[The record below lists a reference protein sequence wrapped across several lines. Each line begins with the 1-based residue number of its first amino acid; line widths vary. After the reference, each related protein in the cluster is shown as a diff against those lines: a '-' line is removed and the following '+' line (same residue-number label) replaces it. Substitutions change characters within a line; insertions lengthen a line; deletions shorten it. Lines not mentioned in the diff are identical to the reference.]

1 MKALINYLTN
11 RIFLKNLGIAVGILV
26 FFLIFT
32 MTCMRVYTNHNK
44 SYAVLDL
51 YDIPQ
56 EEAIRMIEGRG
67 FRYIIF
73 DSIYVPEKEPGV
85 ILDQHP
91 RPGFLVKKNRKIFLT
106 INASEPEK
114 IPMPKLVELT
124 FREGKAKLESFGL
137 MLGNLSYKYD
147 LSRNVILEQKVNG
160 NTIEPGDSISKGA
173 YVDLVLGKG
182 LGNEKEMVPNLV
194 GLTVEEAKAVLLDA
208 LFSLGYSVPD
218 NTVDE
223 SSDSLA
229 PKIFRQ
235 KPISDPAVRVPLGS
249 TITVWITKDSTKL
262 SGYNNI
268 KEEDLIW
275 KDDENEEVNDTEI
288 INDNS
293 TF

>member
-1 MKALINYLTN
+1 MKTLINYITN
-11 RIFLKNLGIAVGILV
+11 RIFLKNLGIAIGILF

-32 MTCMRVYTNHNK
+32 MTCMRIYTNHNK
-44 SYAVLDL
+44 SYAVQDL

-56 EEAIRMIEGRG
+56 EEAIRMIEERG

-73 DSIYVPEKEPGV
+73 DSIYVPEKDPGV

-137 MLGNLSYKYD
+137 MLGKLSYKYD

-160 NTIEPGDSISKGA
+160 ISIEPGDSISKGT

-182 LGNEKEMVPNLV
+182 LGNEKEMVPNLI
-194 GLTVEEAKAVLLDA
+194 GLSIDEAKAVLLDA

-218 NTVDE
+218 NTVNE
-223 SSDSLA
+223 STDSLA
-229 PKIFRQ
+229 PRIFRQ
-235 KPISDPAVRVPLGS
+235 KPISDPNVRVPLGS

-262 SGYNNI
+262 PGHNNTI
-268 KEEDLIW
+268 EEEPIW
-275 KDDENEEVNDTEI
+275 KDDENNEVDDNEI
-288 INDNS
+288 INNNS